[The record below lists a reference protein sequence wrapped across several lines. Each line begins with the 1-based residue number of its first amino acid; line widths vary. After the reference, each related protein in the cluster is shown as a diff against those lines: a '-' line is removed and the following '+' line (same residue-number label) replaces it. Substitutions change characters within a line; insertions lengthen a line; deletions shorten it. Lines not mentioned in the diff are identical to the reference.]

1 RRQRHVCERRILAGR
16 GRHARAVGNEHVRRV
31 PHLVPFVQH
40 RRTRVATHSGGAH
53 LMDSHTGKVS
63 PFVWFHIARTCRLQ
77 HLCHV
82 VFHVEAHQAL
92 VFARRTV
99 DLQHGQSPLVCSA
112 LVDRHFVVVV
122 RQHLPEGGRSYF
134 PLFLLR
140 HGVLEFASDTQFA
153 YRALPVAATCGAL
166 VTETSQVWPLVAE
179 EVAIARDIEAVRP
192 APVVV

>member
-1 RRQRHVCERRILAGR
+1 
-16 GRHARAVGNEHVRRV
+16 
-31 PHLVPFVQH
+31 
-40 RRTRVATHSGGAH
+40 
-53 LMDSHTGKVS
+53 
-63 PFVWFHIARTCRLQ
+63 
-77 HLCHV
+77 
-82 VFHVEAHQAL
+82 HQAL

-99 DLQHGQSPLVCSA
+99 DLQHGQSPVVCSA

-134 PLFLLR
+134 PLSRLR

-153 YRALPVAATCGAL
+153 YRALPVVATCGAL

-192 APVVV
+192 APVVVALLERRLLELARCSKAEVVIHQVVPQFTGAAAQAVRPYIGSGAHQDPRGVQRRSTKENQRCL